1 MIRKFGKLAIPLAIL
16 AFAVSIAGYLK
27 ATKPAVEPKSISER
41 VWTVEAVPV
50 EIASIRPQIKLFG
63 EIVSGRTVD
72 LRPQVSG
79 KIVHASPNLI
89 EGGIVR
95 GGEVIVHIDPFDYDA
110 TLRQRKAELTE
121 AKGRLKELEAERSGA
136 VSLLKEDMTQLAL
149 RRKDAA
155 RRARLTGSGAGTVK
169 SSDDAQLALSEAE
182 QRHIEREKEIR
193 SLRAAIEQQA
203 AAIERLEVSVTIAER
218 DLEETRIVAPYDG
231 FVFSVETA
239 EGKWLNVGDNIARL
253 IDSNRLE
260 AKFHISRTQFRRLSA
275 GGGYQL
281 RPAKVIWRG
290 RENETPYSAYI
301 DRVGSEVD
309 ATTGGVNL
317 YAKIETGGA
326 ETILRPGAFVEVY
339 IDDAMFEGVAR
350 LPAAAIYDESAVYV
364 VKDGRLEARK
374 IKVEARIGGDMLVSG
389 ALESG
394 DMVATT
400 KLPEISNGLK
410 VEIQ

>member
-136 VSLLKEDMTQLAL
+136 VSLLKEDMAQLAL

-182 QRHIEREKEIR
+182 
-193 SLRAAIEQQA
+193 
-203 AAIERLEVSVTIAER
+203 
-218 DLEETRIVAPYDG
+218 
-231 FVFSVETA
+231 
-239 EGKWLNVGDNIARL
+239 
-253 IDSNRLE
+253 
-260 AKFHISRTQFRRLSA
+260 
-275 GGGYQL
+275 
-281 RPAKVIWRG
+281 
-290 RENETPYSAYI
+290 
-301 DRVGSEVD
+301 
-309 ATTGGVNL
+309 
-317 YAKIETGGA
+317 
-326 ETILRPGAFVEVY
+326 
-339 IDDAMFEGVAR
+339 
-350 LPAAAIYDESAVYV
+350 
-364 VKDGRLEARK
+364 
-374 IKVEARIGGDMLVSG
+374 
-389 ALESG
+389 
-394 DMVATT
+394 
-400 KLPEISNGLK
+400 
-410 VEIQ
+410 

>member
-1 MIRKFGKLAIPLAIL
+1 
-16 AFAVSIAGYLK
+16 
-27 ATKPAVEPKSISER
+27 
-41 VWTVEAVPV
+41 
-50 EIASIRPQIKLFG
+50 
-63 EIVSGRTVD
+63 
-72 LRPQVSG
+72 
-79 KIVHASPNLI
+79 
-89 EGGIVR
+89 
-95 GGEVIVHIDPFDYDA
+95 
-110 TLRQRKAELTE
+110 
-121 AKGRLKELEAERSGA
+121 
-136 VSLLKEDMTQLAL
+136 
-149 RRKDAA
+149 
-155 RRARLTGSGAGTVK
+155 
-169 SSDDAQLALSEAE
+169 
-182 QRHIEREKEIR
+182 
-193 SLRAAIEQQA
+193 
-203 AAIERLEVSVTIAER
+203 
-218 DLEETRIVAPYDG
+218 
-231 FVFSVETA
+231 
-239 EGKWLNVGDNIARL
+239 
-253 IDSNRLE
+253 
-260 AKFHISRTQFRRLSA
+260 
-275 GGGYQL
+275 L